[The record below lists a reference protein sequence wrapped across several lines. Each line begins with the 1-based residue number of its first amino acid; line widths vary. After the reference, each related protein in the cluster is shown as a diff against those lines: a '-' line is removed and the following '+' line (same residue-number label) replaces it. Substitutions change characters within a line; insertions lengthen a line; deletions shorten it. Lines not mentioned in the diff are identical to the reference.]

1 MTFNFS
7 HPAVKEYLYSGC
19 FGLERETLRVD
30 RKGRLSQTLHPFGD
44 DPHISRDFCENQVE
58 IITPPTGSPREA
70 VASLLSLHRKASEKL
85 LSLPTGREVLWPFS
99 NPPAISGEDEI
110 PIARFSG
117 TQSDKT
123 TYREYLA
130 RKYGKRKMLFCGI
143 HCNFSFH
150 ESLLQAG
157 FEESAIET
165 FREYKNSVYLTL
177 AQRLVEYGWLIVW
190 LTAASPVSDPSLFD
204 EGTEGS
210 RYASPR
216 CGDLGYWN
224 DFVPVLQY
232 GSITEY
238 TDSIWRYI
246 KEGAIVSPS
255 ELYYPI
261 RLKPKGENRLDHLR
275 TSGVNHIELRMLDVN
290 PLTPAGI
297 FEEDI
302 AFIQLLILWLM
313 SLEDSE
319 FDEATQKNAV
329 ANIKNAALYDEQ
341 KILIEYRGESK
352 PIREAAAEILRKM
365 REFFRSLDA
374 AEEVF
379 ALLEYQQKKI
389 EDACNRYAVKIREQ
403 YGENFSAKG
412 LALAKQYAEAD

>member
-7 HPAVKEYLYSGC
+7 HPSVKETLYSGG

-30 RKGRLSQTLHPFGD
+30 MEGRLSQTLHPFGN

-70 VASLLSLHRKASEKL
+70 VASLLAFHRKASEKL
-85 LSLPTGREVLWPFS
+85 RSLPTGQEVLWPFS
-99 NPPAISGEDEI
+99 NPPEISGEDEI

-204 EGTEGS
+204 EGVEGS

-232 GSITEY
+232 GSITDY

-246 KEGAIVSPS
+246 KEGSIVSPS

-275 TSGVNHIELRMLDVN
+275 TIGVNHIELRMLDVN

-313 SLEDSE
+313 SLEESDL
-319 FDEATQKNAV
+319 DEAAQRAAVKN
-329 ANIKNAALYDEQ
+329 IRNAALYDEQ
-341 KILIEYRGESK
+341 DIIIEHRGENT
-352 PIREAAAEILRKM
+352 PIREAAAEVWHAM
-365 REFFRSLDA
+365 RSFFRSVDA
-374 AEEVF
+374 SEEVF
-379 ALLEYQQKKI
+379 AILDYQRHKLN
-389 EDACNRYAVKIREQ
+389 DARNRYAVKIREQ
-403 YGENFSAKG
+403 FGEKYSSKG
-412 LALAKQYAEAD
+412 IALAKKYANAE

>member
-1 MTFNFS
+1 MKFNFS
-7 HPAVKEYLYSGC
+7 HPDVREFLYSGG

-30 RKGRLSQTLHPFGD
+30 GNGRLSQIAHPFGD

-70 VASLLSLHRKASEKL
+70 VASLLALHRKASEKL
-85 LSLPTGREVLWPFS
+85 CSLPTGEEVLWPFS
-99 NPPAISGEDEI
+99 NPPFITGEDEI
-110 PIARFSG
+110 PIANFRG
-117 TQSDKT
+117 GQSEKT
-123 TYREYLA
+123 VYREYLA
-130 RKYGKRKMLFCGI
+130 RKYGKKKMLFCGI

-157 FEESAIET
+157 FEESGMET
-165 FREYKNSVYLTL
+165 FRAYKDSVYLTL

-190 LTAASPVSDPSLFD
+190 LTAASPVSDLSLFEKGND
-204 EGTEGS
+204 GS

-313 SLEDSE
+313 SLEESE
-319 FDEATQKNAV
+319 LDETAQKKAV
-329 ANIKNAALYDEQ
+329 NNIKNAALYDEES
-341 KILIEYRGESK
+341 IFIENNGERK
-352 PIREAAAEILRKM
+352 PIREAAAEVLRHM
-365 REFFRSLDA
+365 RDFFRSVDA
-374 AEEVF
+374 PDEVF
-379 ALLEYQQKKI
+379 AILDDQRRKI
-389 EDACNRYAVKIREQ
+389 DDARNRYAVKIREQ
-403 YGENFSAKG
+403 YGEHFSAKG

>member
-7 HPAVKEYLYSGC
+7 NPAVKETLYSGG

-30 RKGRLSQTLHPFGD
+30 KKGRLSQTLHPFGD

-70 VASLLSLHRKASEKL
+70 VSSLLSLHRKASEKL

-99 NPPAISGEDEI
+99 NPPAITGEDEI

-157 FEESAIET
+157 FEESGTDT
-165 FREYKNSVYLTL
+165 FREYKDSVYLTL

-232 GSITEY
+232 GSITDY

-290 PLTPAGI
+290 PLTPASI

-313 SLEDSE
+313 SLEESE
-319 FDEATQKNAV
+319 MDETAQKNAV

-341 KILIEYRGESK
+341 YIRIAHRGEST
-352 PIREAAAEILRKM
+352 PIREAAGEILRNM
-365 REFFRSLDA
+365 RDFFRSVDAPEKVFSILD
-374 AEEVF
+374 
-379 ALLEYQQKKI
+379 YQQKKT
-389 EDACNRYAVKIREQ
+389 EDARNRYAVKIREQ
-403 YGENFSAKG
+403 YGENYSAKG
-412 LALAKQYAEAD
+412 LALASKYAESD

>member
-7 HPAVKEYLYSGC
+7 NPLLREHLYSGG
-19 FGLERETLRVD
+19 FGLERETLRID
-30 RKGRLSQTLHPFGD
+30 RKGKLSQSLHPFGD

-70 VASLLSLHRKASEKL
+70 VASLLALHRKVSEKL
-85 LSLPTGREVLWPFS
+85 NSLPTGREVLWPFS

-150 ESLLQAG
+150 ESLLKAG
-157 FEESAIET
+157 FEESNIES
-165 FREYKNSVYLTL
+165 FREYKDSVYLTL

-190 LTAASPVSDPSLFD
+190 LTAASPVSDPSLFEKGID
-204 EGTEGS
+204 GS
-210 RYASPR
+210 LYASPR
-216 CGDLGYWN
+216 CGDVGYWN
-224 DFVPVLQY
+224 DFVPVLDYDSIEQY
-232 GSITEY
+232 TEN
-238 TDSIWRYI
+238 IWRYI
-246 KEGAIVSPS
+246 KEGSIVSPS

-275 TSGVNHIELRMLDVN
+275 LNGVNHIELRMLDVN
-290 PLTPAGI
+290 PLTPVGI

-313 SLEDSE
+313 SLEESGL
-319 FDEATQKNAV
+319 DEAAQKNAV
-329 ANIKNAALYDEQ
+329 ANIQNAALYDEQ
-341 KILIEYRGESK
+341 KILIEHNGECK
-352 PIREAAAEILRKM
+352 PIREAAAEVWHTM
-365 REFFRSLDA
+365 CDFFRSMDAPEEIIAILD
-374 AEEVF
+374 
-379 ALLEYQQKKI
+379 YQRRKI
-389 EDACNRYAVKIREQ
+389 NDARNRYAVKIRDQ
-403 YGENFSAKG
+403 YGDNFSAKG
-412 LALAKQYAEAD
+412 LALANRYSSET

>member
-7 HPAVKEYLYSGC
+7 HPDVREFLYSGG

-30 RKGRLSQTLHPFGD
+30 GNGRLSQIAHPFGD

-58 IITPPTGSPREA
+58 IITPPTDSPHNA
-70 VASLLSLHRKASEKL
+70 VESLHALHRKAAANL
-85 LSLPTGREVLWPFS
+85 LSLPTGREILWPFS
-99 NPPAISGEDEI
+99 NPPFITGEDEI
-110 PIARFSG
+110 PIANFRG
-117 TQSDKT
+117 GQSEKT
-123 TYREYLA
+123 VYREYLA
-130 RKYGKRKMLFCGI
+130 RKYGKKKMLFCGI

-157 FEESAIET
+157 YEESGMET
-165 FREYKNSVYLTL
+165 FRAYKDAVYLTL

-190 LTAASPVSDPSLFD
+190 LTAASPVSDPSLFEKGID
-204 EGTEGS
+204 GS

-216 CGDLGYWN
+216 CGDVGYWN
-224 DFVPVLQY
+224 DFVPVLDYDSIEQY
-232 GSITEY
+232 TE
-238 TDSIWRYI
+238 SIWRYI

-275 TSGVNHIELRMLDVN
+275 LNGVNHIELRMLDVN
-290 PLTPAGI
+290 PLTPVGI

-313 SLEDSE
+313 SLEESE
-319 FDEATQKNAV
+319 LDETAQKNAV
-329 ANIKNAALYDEQ
+329 NNMKTAALYDEQ
-341 KILIEYRGESK
+341 HIMIERGGECK
-352 PIREAAAEILRKM
+352 PIREAAAEVWHAM
-365 REFFRSLDA
+365 RDFFRSLDA
-374 AEEVF
+374 PEEIF
-379 ALLEYQQKKI
+379 AILDDQRRKI
-389 EDACNRYAVKIREQ
+389 NDARNRYAVIIREQ
-403 YGENFSAKG
+403 YGDNYSAKG